1 MSKQISVKQRYTIQS
16 MMDQGYTKSE
26 IARTIGIHKSNVGR
40 ELKRNCDERSK
51 KYTCDLAE
59 RKRLGRQKVRHRV
72 IKYTPELKKRTE
84 DLLRE
89 DYSPEQVH
97 GILTKH
103 AEETMSIEYIY
114 QKVWIDKKAGGDLC
128 SHLRRQGRR
137 NQKRGNSKLN
147 RGIIG
152 RVDIKHRPV
161 IVEERSRFGDLE
173 VDLIIGKNHKGA
185 IVTIN
190 DRASGMLKMSKVPS
204 KESAVVSLAI
214 NTLLEEW
221 NPYIHTITSDNGK
234 EFAAHAIVTQTLRVP
249 FYFATPYHSWER
261 GSNENLNGLIRQ
273 YIPKKTDFS
282 TVTDEYMRY
291 VENKLNERP
300 RKRHNYE
307 SPIFVMNQLLF
318 NQKVAFVT

>member
-1 MSKQISVKQRYTIQS
+1 MSKQITERQRYTIQR
-16 MMDQGYTKSE
+16 MLEQGYSKSE
-26 IARTIGIHKSNVGR
+26 IAKTIDIHKSNVGR
-40 ELKRNCDERSK
+40 EIKRNCDERSK

-59 RKRLGRQKVRHRV
+59 RKRLGRQKIRHRA
-72 IKYTPELKKRTE
+72 IKYTLEVKKRTE

-97 GILTKH
+97 GILKKH
-103 AEETMSIEYIY
+103 GEQTMSVEYIY
-114 QKVWIDKKAGGDLC
+114 QKVWADKKVGGDLC

-137 NQKRGNSKLN
+137 NQKKGSSKLN
-147 RGIIG
+147 RGIVG
-152 RVDIKHRPV
+152 RVDIKHRPA
-161 IVEERSRFGDLE
+161 IVETRSRFGDLE
-173 VDLIIGKNHKGA
+173 VDLIIGRNHKGA
-185 IVTIN
+185 ILTIN
-190 DRASGMLKMSKVPS
+190 DRASGILKMCKVPS
-204 KESAVVSLAI
+204 KEAAVVSLAI

-221 NPYIHTITSDNGK
+221 NPFIHTITSDNGK
-234 EFAAHAIVTQTLRVP
+234 EFAAHATVTQTLSVP

-282 TVTDEYMRY
+282 TITDEYVKRI
-291 VENKLNERP
+291 ENKLNERP
-300 RKRHNYE
+300 RKRHKYE